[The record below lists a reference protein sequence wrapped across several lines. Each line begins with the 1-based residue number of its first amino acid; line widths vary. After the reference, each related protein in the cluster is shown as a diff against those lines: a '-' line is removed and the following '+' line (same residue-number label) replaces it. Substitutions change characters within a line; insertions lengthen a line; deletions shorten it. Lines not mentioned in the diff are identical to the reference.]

1 MRVLVIEDDATSQE
15 LLKLRLEA
23 LDCDVVL
30 AETAEDGLALASSA
44 EPDLIITDLKL
55 DGLLNKGVT
64 VVDTLRADPKTSH
77 IPLIVHSIFVSH
89 PADMPEALPKADGYL
104 LKPFK
109 FQDLKSVLDAVK
121 APAAS

>member
-23 LDCDVVL
+23 LDCEVMVSKTAAEGLDL
-30 AETAEDGLALASSA
+30 AVSA
-44 EPDLIITDLKL
+44 KPDLIITDLKL
-55 DGLLNKGVT
+55 DGMLTQGVS
-64 VVDTLRADPKTSH
+64 VVDTLRSDPATAG
-77 IPLIVHSIFVSH
+77 IPLIVHSIFVAH

-109 FQDLKSVLDAVK
+109 FQDLKDILASVQ
-121 APAAS
+121 APLVP